1 MHNTKNRKKW
11 VKTKAFRILF
21 YILMLL
27 IGLIAL
33 QYGLTYIK
41 NAGYLLTYQVTT
53 SMPKGF
59 YLVTPSKHFHRGD
72 IVLFRPP
79 KKFMAFMLQK
89 KWLPKSGLM
98 LKYVIGVPGDYIC
111 QNKKWI
117 YINHRQVA
125 PIFYEYAPG
134 KKLPNSHFCGK
145 LAQHQYLLM
154 STRLKRSFDGR
165 YFGPV
170 SDDKIIGIAKR
181 LKI

>member
-1 MHNTKNRKKW
+1 MKIKIFQ
-11 VKTKAFRILF
+11 VASYGLA
-21 YILMLL
+21 LL
-27 IGLIAL
+27 IGLVAL

-59 YLVTPSKHFHRGD
+59 YWINPSKHLHRDD

-79 KKFMAFMLQK
+79 KKFLAFLLQK
-89 KWLPKSGLM
+89 KWLPKNGLM
-98 LKYVIGVPGDYIC
+98 LKYVIGVPGDYVY

-117 YINHRQVA
+117 YINHHQIA

-134 KKLPNSHFCGK
+134 EKLPNNHFCGK
-145 LAQHQYLLM
+145 LVQHQYLLM

-170 SDDKIIGIAKR
+170 SDNKIIGKAKY
-181 LKI
+181 LF